1 MASRITQSVKSAPLT
16 VGTGGNARITQS
28 DKVFVADVTPV
39 TLGGDARITQS
50 VRVVIATIQLGDPG
64 GLMLRGMGS

>member
-1 MASRITQSVKSAPLT
+1 MASRVTQSVKVTPSAS
-16 VGTGGNARITQS
+16 GTGGNALITQS
-28 DKVFVADVTPV
+28 DRVLVADVTPV
-39 TLGGDARITQS
+39 TLGGNALITQS